1 MNVPRPF
8 LCAALL
14 CAATLLYPAPAAA
27 QQKTTPQKNAPA
39 GNAPKTQAGN
49 DAKKT
54 PPAAQVRNAGQNGVQ
69 ELTLPTID
77 GWGLH
82 ATWFEATG
90 GRESPVVILLTSTD
104 GAENKS
110 NFNRRVWQP
119 IAIELQKAGFA
130 VIAVDLRKHGDSV
143 PAAAAAGEGP
153 ALKTLPADYA
163 LMAGNDLESV
173 KYFLMEQHR
182 NEKLNIRKLAI
193 VSMGSSSMVAAAFT
207 IADWAK
213 TPFPDAATVEMRTP
227 RGQDV
232 RALVMYSPNASVKGI
247 NSTAVLKTLK
257 GLPVPVYVVAAK
269 DNKDDLRN
277 AEKVFQAVELKGEQ
291 FKESRKLLLAPGTT
305 HAEAFLEGRLAEA
318 TTKDLLDF
326 LSKNL
331 VALDAPWRD
340 RTDRRTK

>member
-1 MNVPRPF
+1 MTVPRM
-8 LCAALL
+8 LL
-14 CAATLLYPAPAAA
+14 CPVLLSAAAIFFAAPAAA
-27 QQKTTPQKNAPA
+27 QQKPA
-39 GNAPKTQAGN
+39 GKNVPAEKGGKTSVAA
-49 DAKKT
+49 DAKKG
-54 PPAAQVRNAGQNGVQ
+54 PAAAQVRTTGQDGVQ
-69 ELTLPTID
+69 ELVLPTVD

-82 ATWFEATG
+82 ATWYPATG

-104 GAENKS
+104 GVENKDAR
-110 NFNRRVWQP
+110 NRRVWQP
-119 IAIELQKAGFA
+119 IGTELQKAGFA
-130 VIAVDLRKHGDSV
+130 VIAVDLRKHGDSI
-143 PAAAAAGEGP
+143 PAAAAGADAP

-163 LMAGNDLESV
+163 LMAGNDLEAV

-182 NEKLNIRKLAI
+182 TEKLNIRKLGI
-193 VSMGSSSMVAAAFT
+193 VSMGSSAMVAAAFT

-232 RALVMYSPNASVKGI
+232 RSLIMYSPNASVKGI

-291 FKESRKLLLAPGTT
+291 FKESRKILLAPGTT
-305 HAEAFLEGRLAEA
+305 HAEAFLEGRLADA
-318 TTKDLLDF
+318 TAKDVLDF

-331 VALDAPWRD
+331 VSLDAPWRD
-340 RTDRRTK
+340 RIDRRIK

>member
-1 MNVPRPF
+1 MTVPRLF
-8 LCAALL
+8 LCPAIL
-14 CAATLLYPAPAAA
+14 CAATLLLANPAGA
-27 QQKTTPQKNAPA
+27 QQKTPPKNAPA
-39 GNAPKTQAGN
+39 DKAGKTPANA
-49 DAKKT
+49 DAKKGQ
-54 PPAAQVRNAGQNGVQ
+54 PAAQVRTTGQDGVQ
-69 ELTLPTID
+69 ELVLPTVD

-82 ATWFEATG
+82 ATWYPATG
-90 GRESPVVILLTSTD
+90 GRESAVVILLTSTD
-104 GAENKS
+104 GSENKDAR
-110 NFNRRVWQP
+110 NRRVWQP
-119 IAIELQKAGFA
+119 IATELQKAGMA
-130 VIAVDLRKHGDSV
+130 VMAVDLRKHGDSI
-143 PAAAAAGEGP
+143 PAAAAGTDAP

-163 LMAGNDLESV
+163 LMAGNDLEAV

-182 NEKLNIRKLAI
+182 TEKLNIRKLGI
-193 VSMGSSSMVAAAFT
+193 VSMGSSAMVAAAFT

-232 RALVMYSPNASVKGI
+232 RSLIMYSPNSSVKGI

-269 DNKDDLRN
+269 DNKDDVRN

-291 FKESRKLLLAPGTT
+291 FKDSRKILLAPGTA
-305 HAEAFLEGRLAEA
+305 HAEAFLENRLAEA
-318 TTKDLLDF
+318 TTKDIIDF